1 MQNWSVWKV
10 AALMPLALAPP
21 RDRGLKNRSEDGSPK
36 QREESRA
43 GKIVLEVDAVCWVRD
58 N

>member
-21 RDRGLKNRSEDGSPK
+21 CDRGLKNRSEYGWPK

-43 GKIVLEVDAVCWVRD
+43 GKIVLEVIAVCVD
-58 N
+58 S